1 VFIIR
6 RGFGWNKMLKYA
18 IGEVPHDQ
26 STLTVTKDYKTRRV
40 VDFFYERKSLQSIVV
55 LDGEKAIGLVMR
67 DKIFFQLGTRFGFN
81 LYMDRCITKV
91 MDHQPLIVDY
101 YTPMIEVSQLTMQR
115 SQEKI
120 YDEVIITKDGNY
132 FSTVSIKNLLLQV
145 SEQRILEAK
154 NANPLTGLPGNLT
167 INKEIIKRIET
178 NDSFSVLYIDLDNF
192 KAYNDTYGYQ
202 KGDDLINYTAQVLKN
217 ISYSRDHESFVGHVG
232 GDDFIVI
239 TKPKFD
245 VLLSKAIIIAFEE
258 QLRAFFKPKDFNRG
272 YIYTTNRQKEF
283 AKIPITS
290 LSIAIISNE
299 HLNITN
305 YLEIGD
311 RASEIKKAVKKMKGS
326 NYLKDRRDV

>member
-1 VFIIR
+1 
-6 RGFGWNKMLKYA
+6 MLKYA

-26 STLTVTKDYKTRRV
+26 STLTVTKDYKTRTV
-40 VDFFYERKSLQSIVV
+40 VDFFYEKKELQSIVV
-55 LDGEKAIGLVMR
+55 LDGKKAIGLVMR

-91 MDHQPLIVDY
+91 MDRHPLIVDY
-101 YTPMIEVSQLTMQR
+101 YTPMTEVSQLTMQR

-120 YDEVIITKDGNY
+120 YDEVIITKDNAY
-132 FSTVSIKNLLLQV
+132 FSTVSIKDLLLQV

-154 NANPLTGLPGNLT
+154 NANPLTGLPGNLS

-178 NDSFSVLYIDLDNF
+178 KVLFSVLYIDLDNF

-202 KGDDLINYTAQVLKN
+202 KGDDLINYTAQVLRKTGN
-217 ISYSRDHESFVGHVG
+217 VVDQDVFIGHVG

-239 TKPKFD
+239 TKPKCD
-245 VLLSKAIIIAFEE
+245 DLMSKNIIKAFEKNLS
-258 QLRAFFKPKDFNRG
+258 QFFKEKDYKRG
-272 YIYTTNRQKEF
+272 YIYTTNRSKEF
-283 AKIPITS
+283 TKIPITS

-311 RASEIKKAVKKMKGS
+311 RASEIKKTVKKMKGS
-326 NYLKDRRDV
+326 NYLKDRRVEG